1 MYLYIYIYAMDLLV
15 LCGRRPLPNGVR
27 CRYNLILAVA
37 QIDPLPLAVSRT
49 DTPSTSSHVLS
60 LVLAA

>member
-1 MYLYIYIYAMDLLV
+1 MDLLV

-27 CRYNLILAVA
+27 CHCNLVLAVA
-37 QIDPLPLAVSRT
+37 EIDPLPLAVSRI

-60 LVLAA
+60 IVLAA